1 MRSNI
6 SCLLCPRDV
15 GLGRSVHRS
24 CGRAASLGAGAG
36 RGCAAEVRQGRATDR
51 SNLRVT
57 SGPLARRPIC
67 LSSIIESNGVGD
79 STWLNKIFHICA
91 IVNLVT
97 TISVGRLRIKFI
109 SGISINQLPW
119 SFVGITFRTMILLL
133 KSQE

>member
-1 MRSNI
+1 M
-6 SCLLCPRDV
+6 CCRDV
-15 GLGRSVHRS
+15 DLGAVTACIVLWRWRP
-24 CGRAASLGAGAG
+24 GRAAEA
-36 RGCAAEVRQGRATDR
+36 RQGRATDR

-97 TISVGRLRIKFI
+97 TISVGRLRIEFI
-109 SGISINQLPW
+109 SGILINQP
-119 SFVGITFRTMILLL
+119 S
-133 KSQE
+133 